1 MPNYCMYNNDSDPS
15 NDVNG
20 YFCSSIIGK
29 GAGDI
34 DKSLKVLRSNTG
46 SLGNPSGTISA
57 KTQSIFQK
65 IKVCGRDVFIHTDG
79 TRMPFQHKMGDNV
92 KSLMS
97 IFLEFILEKKVEKL
111 EGDMFQGHD
120 EIKAWVME
128 YHYKDECG
136 NLIKRA
142 ATCVQK

>member
-1 MPNYCMYNNDSDPS
+1 MFNNDSNAND
-15 NDVNG
+15 DVNG

-29 GAGDI
+29 GVGNVDN
-34 DKSLKVLRSNTG
+34 SLKVLRSNTG
-46 SLGNPSGTISA
+46 SRGNPSGTISP

-65 IKVCGRDVFIHTDG
+65 IRVCGKDVFIHTDG
-79 TRMPFQHKMGDNV
+79 TRMPFQHKMGDNI

-111 EGDMFQGHD
+111 EGDMFQAHD
-120 EIKAWVME
+120 STKAWLME

-136 NLIKRA
+136 KLVKQS
-142 ATCVQK
+142 ATCIGK